1 MANKSKSKPNPLP
14 VQDGLLW
21 VYNVSINYRAT
32 LSTERRRLARW
43 LWRQSQRSALQYTP
57 AHQLEHLHSDDSGGD
72 EHEHIEVLNS
82 GDNHK
87 QDISETEFWEER

>member
-14 VQDGLLW
+14 AQDGLLW

-32 LSTERRRLARW
+32 LSTERRRLARK
-43 LWRQSQRSALQYTP
+43 LWRQSQRSALQYTL
-57 AHQLEHLHSDDSGGD
+57 AHSDDSGGD